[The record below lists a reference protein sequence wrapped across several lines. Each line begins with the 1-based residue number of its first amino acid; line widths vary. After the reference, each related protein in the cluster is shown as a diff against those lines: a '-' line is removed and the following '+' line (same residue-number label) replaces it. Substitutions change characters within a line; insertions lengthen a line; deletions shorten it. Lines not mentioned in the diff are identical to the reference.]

1 MRGGGKVTQGVL
13 GLLSFP
19 SGQEASG
26 DHSQVNDR
34 CHHLTR
40 KGAWHAAAQSRSKQ
54 VSPEV
59 QPKASWPA
67 LLPTPLSET
76 PSIRQ
81 GLFRGAGL
89 RVVCGGQ
96 RREDSPG
103 QILLCASERMLR
115 GDRGSQ
121 KSLRG

>member
-1 MRGGGKVTQGVL
+1 M
-13 GLLSFP
+13 
-19 SGQEASG
+19 
-26 DHSQVNDR
+26 
-34 CHHLTR
+34 
-40 KGAWHAAAQSRSKQ
+40 
-54 VSPEV
+54 SPEV
-59 QPKASWPA
+59 QLKASWST

-76 PSIRQ
+76 PSVRQ

-96 RREDSPG
+96 RWEDSPG